1 MEINQRRID
10 ELIAHP
16 SESLN
21 VEIKR
26 WIDPATPEG
35 TAKIVKAAQ
44 ALRNRNGGFLIL
56 GFDDKTLQPDV
67 GNAPADPRAVFHLD
81 VIQAI
86 VSRYSS
92 VTFEVRVMG
101 QSAGSSASRIFCER

>member
-1 MEINQRRID
+1 MEIDQRRID

-44 ALRNRNGGFLIL
+44 AIRNRNGGFLIL

-67 GNAPADPRAVFHLD
+67 GNAQPIPELFF
-81 VIQAI
+81 I
-86 VSRYSS
+86 S
-92 VTFEVRVMG
+92 M
-101 QSAGSSASRIFCER
+101 